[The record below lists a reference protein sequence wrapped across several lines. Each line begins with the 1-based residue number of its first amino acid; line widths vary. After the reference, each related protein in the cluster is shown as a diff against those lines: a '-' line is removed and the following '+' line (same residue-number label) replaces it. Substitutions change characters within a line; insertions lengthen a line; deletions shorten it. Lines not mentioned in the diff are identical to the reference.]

1 MQVGTPSPYR
11 APSRPRIAPVT
22 RNAALPDAANNANP
36 PAMVRPV
43 QVKAQANLPSAADLP
58 VGLKTPSNHT
68 TEWSKPK
75 PPAANIPVPNFAAAL
90 ESQPQV
96 TSTTASTAS
105 TQKSSTKIVPS
116 RYMQSSTQKVDPSA
130 KTSKKNPSRPPL
142 GTIDANNNSIH
153 HDSDKRR
160 LTMAATKKAPV
171 TKPAANRTSMGP
183 VSRPTSL
190 NINAA
195 SATTNAVN
203 ATAPPSDSIF
213 AATNARGAASTNS
226 IPLSSSQADLRAAL
240 LARREQKASAA
251 AAAAASKQTASKPG
265 SARVS
270 LGPNAPASRPSI
282 SSSRDLPLP
291 STKPTPGP
299 SKAPLVRQRS
309 NVESTLQRANSGSSD
324 THSQPSSGKVV
335 PSRYMNFKSA
345 APEAEPLFEDAA
357 ESSAPTPTRTPGT
370 LKRSF
375 STSSLKK
382 LQTSKKATSQAT
394 TVAPAKEPATAAQ
407 FASLSA
413 RVAQA
418 TTSSSQNT
426 VPEQIIPAA
435 SAPKPAAA
443 PTVQSVYLEAQLLQT
458 QLLQWHYI
466 NNRLEQA
473 REAKRAMS
481 QHMTMAVMSKIDE
494 MRARTD
500 ELSAQLSVR
509 QAKVYEAELE
519 HFKLTCLAPIMYSVH
534 SFLEKYS
541 DTAAQLEKDTHKMPT
556 HGVSVSDLYAILHTI
571 EESHE
576 ILDRIQS
583 EFSIEF
589 SAWEETGQSVQ
600 RLASIVRE
608 ESGELSAYS
617 EMLHALSHLSTNE
630 ASLIFHKLQ
639 LEQAKV
645 RVGGL

>member
-1 MQVGTPSPYR
+1 
-11 APSRPRIAPVT
+11 
-22 RNAALPDAANNANP
+22 
-36 PAMVRPV
+36 MVKPI
-43 QVKAQANLPSAADLP
+43 QVKAQAPLASAADLP
-58 VGLKTPSNHT
+58 VGLKTPSNQT

-90 ESQPQV
+90 ESQPQ
-96 TSTTASTAS
+96 SALTTASTAS
-105 TQKSSTKIVPS
+105 TQKSSVKIVPS
-116 RYMQSSTQKVDPSA
+116 RYMQAIQKVDPSS

-142 GTIDANNNSIH
+142 GTIDANTNSIQQ
-153 HDSDKRR
+153 DSDKRR
-160 LTMAATKKAPV
+160 LTMAATKKGPAA
-171 TKPAANRTSMGP
+171 KPAANRTSMGP
-183 VSRPTSL
+183 VSRPANT
-190 NINAA
+190 NINTTTTNAA
-195 SATTNAVN
+195 S
-203 ATAPPSDSIF
+203 TAAPTSDSIF
-213 AATNARGAASTNS
+213 AATGTRGAASTNS

-251 AAAAASKQTASKPG
+251 ASKQATQKPG

-299 SKAPLVRQRS
+299 SKAPLVRQHS
-309 NVESTLQRANSGSSD
+309 NVESTLQRTNSSSSD
-324 THSQPSSGKVV
+324 TRSQPSSGKVV
-335 PSRYMNFKSA
+335 PSRYLNFKSS

-382 LQTSKKATSQAT
+382 LQTSKKATSQAA
-394 TVAPAKEPATAAQ
+394 TVAPAKEPATSAQ

-418 TTSSSQNT
+418 TTTAHNSVS
-426 VPEQIIPAA
+426 EQTISAA
-435 SAPKPAAA
+435 SAPKSAAA
-443 PTVQSVYLEAQLLQT
+443 PTVQSVHLEAQLLQT

-466 NNRLEQA
+466 NHRLEQA
-473 REAKRAMS
+473 REAKKAMS
-481 QHMTMAVMSKIDE
+481 QHMIMAVMNKIDD
-494 MRARTD
+494 MRSRTD
-500 ELSAQLSVR
+500 ELAAQLSVR

-519 HFKLTCLAPIMYSVH
+519 DFKLTCLAPIMYSVH

-556 HGVSVSDLYAILHTI
+556 HGVKVSDLYAVLHTI
-571 EESHE
+571 EESNE
-576 ILDRIQS
+576 ILDRIQTEYS
-583 EFSIEF
+583 NEF